1 MIVKLVCCDQRN
13 GEWCVV
19 VFAKI
24 WSDLLGTYVLI
35 CGEMGA
41 FVGGSVILLLL
52 RRVLFFLMNGGG
64 DC

>member
-1 MIVKLVCCDQRN
+1 MIETKWRM
-13 GEWCVV
+13 VV
-19 VFAKI
+19 VNGVSLSSAEI

-41 FVGGSVILLLL
+41 FVGGSVLLLLLLL
-52 RRVLFFLMNGGG
+52 RVLFFPMDGGR